1 MTTVTEPD
9 TVTLT
14 IRFEV
19 TETTVTDV
27 ESTVTVPADIADDDE
42 ALQDWLDENVDQWID
57 DLDTDDAHDITH
69 DVTDVYGTDA

>member
-1 MTTVTEPD
+1 MTTVTEPE

-42 ALQDWLDENVDQWID
+42 ALQDWLDENEDQWID
-57 DLDTDDAHDITH
+57 DLDTDDAHDVAR